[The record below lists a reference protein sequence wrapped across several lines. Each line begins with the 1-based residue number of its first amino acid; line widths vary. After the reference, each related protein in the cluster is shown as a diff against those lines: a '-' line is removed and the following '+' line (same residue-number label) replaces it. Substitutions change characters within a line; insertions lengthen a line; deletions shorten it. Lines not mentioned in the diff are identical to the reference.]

1 MCLKKEVDL
10 KKVKT
15 QEEIETDKQKKREHH
30 KNILVNTISQ
40 KNKNYY
46 QEKKDQIH
54 LKLPRVAMATQKI
67 LMDNLILSYTNLNY
81 YKIIIIGLDKTLLTF
96 TYIYLFT
103 RAITIAFISL
113 TT

>member
-1 MCLKKEVDL
+1 
-10 KKVKT
+10 
-15 QEEIETDKQKKREHH
+15 
-30 KNILVNTISQ
+30 
-40 KNKNYY
+40 
-46 QEKKDQIH
+46 
-54 LKLPRVAMATQKI
+54 MATQKI